1 LGILISS
8 RIAKSSVIG
17 VVRAKNARH
26 EKPPMILA
34 KTRNPVLN
42 PSAVTARLKIPSSK
56 ICIPTPK
63 NIVIKI
69 NVMTAKLKGIVRNF
83 K

>member
-1 LGILISS
+1 MVNN
-8 RIAKSSVIG
+8 SVIG

-26 EKPPMILA
+26 EKPPIILA
-34 KTRNPVLN
+34 NTRNPVLK

-56 ICIPTPK
+56 IGSPTPK
-63 NIVIKI
+63 KMVIKM
-69 NVMTAKLKGIVRNF
+69 NVIKAKVNGTVRNF